1 MSNLLNGFDPLEIT
15 ADTGAGPVNSTV
27 FEEATKRVIHN
38 ILRSYTG
45 FYDVFSEAIQNS
57 LDAVE
62 LAARQRGKEYRPLIW
77 ITIDI
82 PGSRFRIVDNGIG
95 MTADEFKYCFRPNVS
110 YKKGANVRGEKGV
123 GATFLAYGFSFIS
136 LQSKKS
142 GERTAAILRQGR
154 QWADDER
161 GVFQRPRFES
171 QDFDVPELAEQE
183 SGTCVEIKSGRTP
196 GERPR
201 DFNWI
206 SAQNAQQWFDVLRIK
221 TPLGAIYLSGSKF
234 SARIHL
240 SVISSEGNTTER
252 VSDRVEYFYPHEIP
266 DLKVQALE
274 DIVAAQNKIP
284 GDATT
289 KLKNLPQEFKRL
301 DCVYSIWDKDVL
313 LAEDSDFASTLQDE
327 SNRALIE
334 RHRIVV
340 YAAFLSTAKTWTALN
355 DDVIKLRK
363 GLRIIHGGLQLASDN
378 MPQGDLSVIPLTSA
392 IGYQNNTHVI
402 VHFNEG
408 SPDMGRKVFQPELT
422 QLAESLAVRAVTIFR
437 RYLGYLRP
445 DSGAPTITPDREL
458 YEWKK
463 DQEKFRDDHPLSMEI
478 NSHPISLLSYPRQE
492 QDVVGLFHELIGAGV
507 LRGFRFFG
515 TSSSDR
521 YDSVFMMDYS
531 PDDSI
536 YFQVS
541 NNKLGIDR
549 DYPTGKSEPKVL
561 EYKYSLDGLIAD
573 FEKEEKFVKHVDF
586 VVCWNAGKSYQQKFM
601 LDPLLVGDE
610 GSTRHI
616 FGSTHKAYSDTSPT
630 PIFEVLILE
639 DLIRWFKD
647 PLAEEARQSQAYR
660 DR

>member
-549 DYPTGKSEPKVL
+549 DYPTGK
-561 EYKYSLDGLIAD
+561 
-573 FEKEEKFVKHVDF
+573 
-586 VVCWNAGKSYQQKFM
+586 
-601 LDPLLVGDE
+601 
-610 GSTRHI
+610 
-616 FGSTHKAYSDTSPT
+616 
-630 PIFEVLILE
+630 
-639 DLIRWFKD
+639 
-647 PLAEEARQSQAYR
+647 
-660 DR
+660 